1 MSLIKN
7 MVSSKAGMPPGTL
20 MHIGKRK
27 IDNIR
32 LNIINYNESGFEEK
46 NLNAIEES
54 FSYKDKPSVTWINI
68 DGLHDVEVIEK
79 IGIEFDLH
87 PLIME
92 DILHTNQRPKM
103 DDFENYLF
111 IVARMLRYD
120 NAGHKIIS
128 EQLSL
133 VLWKNIVMSFQ
144 ERVEEIFEPLKE
156 RIRKD
161 KGRIRKMGPD
171 YLLYCILDAVVDNYL
186 IVLENLGERVEELE
200 EQLITKPDPD
210 TLESIHNFKRELI
223 YLKKSLWPLRD
234 LINTLERGECS
245 LILDKTTIFFK
256 DVYDHTI
263 HIIDTVETYRDL
275 ASGMMDVFLSSVSNR
290 MNEVMKMLTVIAT
303 IFIPL
308 TFLAGVYGMNFS
320 YMPELN
326 WRYGYFMALL
336 IMFLV
341 GILMF
346 IWFKRKKFL

>member
-120 NAGHKIIS
+120 NASHKIIS

>member
-1 MSLIKN
+1 MTLIKN
-7 MVSSKAGMPPGTL
+7 MVSRKAGMPPGTL

-46 NLNAIEES
+46 NLNKIEES
-54 FSYKDKPSVTWINI
+54 FSYKDRSSVTWINI
-68 DGLHDVEVIEK
+68 DGLHDVDVIEK
-79 IGIEFDLH
+79 IGTEFDLH

-92 DILHTNQRPKM
+92 DILHTNQRPKL

-120 NAGHKIIS
+120 NEQHKIIS

-144 ERVEEIFEPLKE
+144 ERAEEIFEPLKE

-200 EQLITKPDPD
+200 EQLITRPDPD

-234 LINTLERGECS
+234 LISTIERGECG
-245 LILDKTTIFFK
+245 LIQDKTTIFFK

-308 TFLAGVYGMNFS
+308 TFLAGVYGMNFN

-326 WRYGYFMALL
+326 WHYGYFLALFVML
-336 IMFLV
+336 LV
-341 GILMF
+341 GVLML